1 MIARAAFPFVRK
13 HALEI
18 ILLGFVAATGIGG
31 GFLCRQH
38 LASIQAAHVAEV
50 EVTNMRIEEY
60 RRKNES
66 LRQQLEMNRA
76 LREMPPAATAAA
88 SASSAVPLR
97 VDAILQ
103 LAEILVRD
111 PIAVMSFRMMQMQGA
126 ARADV
131 ARMRAQK
138 SGAVSTPQPTGPAF
152 FLRPDGRLPE
162 RFGELFALSASECA
176 RLEQAI
182 VSVVQQVEARILSN
196 TQVRELSEGRVVL
209 HVEPV
214 PDATSYFEQF
224 VAAFQTVAGAE
235 RYRAFA
241 LLNGVSDRDGGFRNG
256 GPADF
261 LRSFGGEGA
270 RSVTLTRIENGYR
283 YESRHVD
290 GSARRS
296 GTVRDIGSLR
306 ERVGPIVQLLP
317 PGF

>member
-1 MIARAAFPFVRK
+1 M
-13 HALEI
+13 
-18 ILLGFVAATGIGG
+18 
-31 GFLCRQH
+31 
-38 LASIQAAHVAEV
+38 
-50 EVTNMRIEEY
+50 
-60 RRKNES
+60 
-66 LRQQLEMNRA
+66 
-76 LREMPPAATAAA
+76 
-88 SASSAVPLR
+88 
-97 VDAILQ
+97 
-103 LAEILVRD
+103 RD
-111 PIAVMSFRMMQMQGA
+111 PIAAMSFRMMQMQGA
-126 ARADV
+126 ARAD
-131 ARMRAQK
+131 AAHMRAQK
-138 SGAVSTPQPTGPAF
+138 SGAVSTPQPTRPSF

-176 RLEQAI
+176 GLEQAI

-196 TQVRELSEGRVVL
+196 TQVRELSEGRVVV

-241 LLNGVSDRDGGFRNG
+241 LLNGVSERDGGFRNG